1 MVLSCVILE
10 IYLHAV
16 YIVYISKMLFF
27 SAIPDVRVTPRIQ
40 SRRPGEEA
48 AMFCHV
54 IGEPFPKVCIDLN
67 YACSIFLTNKIIG
80 ILSLNGN
87 KSLSLVVC

>member
-1 MVLSCVILE
+1 MDLLFVLGIHTYMLFVMF
-10 IYLHAV
+10 
-16 YIVYISKMLFF
+16 YISKLFFLF

-54 IGEPFPKVCIDLN
+54 IGEPFPKVCMDLN
-67 YACSIFLTNKIIG
+67 FKC
-80 ILSLNGN
+80 
-87 KSLSLVVC
+87 

>member
-1 MVLSCVILE
+1 MDLLFVLGIHTYMLFVMF
-10 IYLHAV
+10 
-16 YIVYISKMLFF
+16 YISKLFFF

-54 IGEPFPKVCIDLN
+54 IGEPFPKVCMDLN
-67 YACSIFLTNKIIG
+67 FKC
-80 ILSLNGN
+80 
-87 KSLSLVVC
+87 

>member
-1 MVLSCVILE
+1 MLLYVTEESCN
-10 IYLHAV
+10 LHA
-16 YIVYISKMLFF
+16 VYISKMLFF

-67 YACSIFLTNKIIG
+67 YEMHV
-80 ILSLNGN
+80 
-87 KSLSLVVC
+87 KSFN